1 MVVLFL
7 EKIPIKTWIPLFLK
21 NWIFRAM
28 IRIVRKYSILV
39 ELTFRVYTYVDFV
52 NLAMNG
58 SPYQIFDSRGVKYFF
73 RESLFCKFAVVYKSL
88 V

>member
-7 EKIPIKTWIPLFLK
+7 EKIPIKTWIPLFFK

-52 NLAMNG
+52 NLAYEWISLSN
-58 SPYQIFDSRGVKYFF
+58 IRLSR
-73 RESLFCKFAVVYKSL
+73 S
-88 V
+88 

>member
-1 MVVLFL
+1 MYIFMVVLFL

-39 ELTFRVYTYVDFV
+39 ELTFRVYT
-52 NLAMNG
+52 LCG
-58 SPYQIFDSRGVKYFF
+58 
-73 RESLFCKFAVVYKSL
+73 FCEFGL
-88 V
+88 